1 MEILIK
7 NLNVK
12 VANKNVLSNFNLNI
26 KKGSIHVIMG
36 PNGVGKS
43 TLSKVI
49 MGHSDYKII
58 SGDILC
64 DNKSILDLTTDER
77 ANLGI
82 FLSFQDPI
90 NIEGVSNSEFLR
102 SALNNKTGEV
112 IGLYDFITEMED
124 SFNSLKLDKSMMH
137 RSINMNFSGG
147 EKKKNEIVQ
156 LKMLKPKFII
166 LDELDSG
173 LDVDSLKIVC
183 SNVNKYLKENPDC
196 SVLMITHYPR
206 ILKYI
211 KPDYVHVLT
220 NGHIVKSGD
229 ISLAQ
234 EIDKNGYNLYLNEAS
249 SMSED

>member
-1 MEILIK
+1 MEIAIK
-7 NLNVK
+7 KLSVK
-12 VANKNVLSNFNLNI
+12 VANKEVLTDFSLNI
-26 KKGSIHVIMG
+26 KPGSIHVIMG
-36 PNGVGKS
+36 PNGAGKS

-49 MGHSDYKII
+49 MGHSDYKIT

-64 DNKSILDLTTDER
+64 DNKSILSLTTDER

-112 IGLYDFITEMED
+112 IGLYDFITEMEE
-124 SFNSLKLDKSMMH
+124 SFNSLELDKSMMH

-183 SNVNKYLKENPDC
+183 LNVNKYLKENPDC
-196 SVLMITHYPR
+196 SILMITHYPR

-211 KPDYVHVLT
+211 KPDYVHVLA

-229 ISLAQ
+229 ISLAD

-249 SMSED
+249 SISEV